1 MVTRASPSCVL
12 QTPAAASFFSNP
24 DFLEQ
29 DFLQFVAQLVPAPS
43 NNAAS
48 RSDCSF
54 PGSTY
59 CTTDNSSVRTEDTF
73 EIPVLDHL
81 NSNCRGPGQS
91 EAHPT
96 WNPTPS
102 VPDFYRKELTCNLAE
117 GLQDLPSDVQRTTL
131 LKRHGHSIDDA
142 AAHNRPQPG
151 QASLQHASSA
161 GNSLERK
168 RAVNRQAQKV
178 FRNKQKVLNTCS
190 FHSLHVWHCKLF
202 HW

>member
-1 MVTRASPSCVL
+1 MATSVSPSCVL
-12 QTPAAASFFSNP
+12 QTPAAASVFSNP
-24 DFLEQ
+24 DLLEQ
-29 DFLQFVAQLVPAPS
+29 DFLEFVAQLVPARS

-48 RSDCSF
+48 RSDCSL
-54 PGSTY
+54 PGGTH
-59 CTTDNSSVRTEDTF
+59 CTTDSCSVRAEDTS
-73 EIPVLDHL
+73 EIPVLDHM
-81 NSNCRGPGQS
+81 NSNFRGPGQS

-117 GLQDLPSDVQRTTL
+117 GLEGLPSDAQRTTL
-131 LKRHGHSIDDA
+131 LKRHRHSIDDA

-168 RAVNRQAQKV
+168 RAFNRQAQKV

-190 FHSLHVWHCKLF
+190 FHSCMYGTASLF